1 MEIINEVDWEKAAHD
16 MFAENMKLK
25 QALEE
30 AYKEADYLEGE
41 RDRLRW
47 EKCEVEEK
55 LGKLKKEQSE
65 CDSEW

>member
-1 MEIINEVDWEKAAHD
+1 MEIINGVDWEKAAHD

-30 AYKEADYLEGE
+30 AYKEADDLERE

-47 EKCEVEEK
+47 KKCEVEVE
-55 LGKLKKEQSE
+55 LRKLKEEQSE
-65 CDSEW
+65 CDSE

>member
-1 MEIINEVDWEKAAHD
+1 MEIINEVDWERAAHD

-30 AYKEADYLEGE
+30 AYKEADDLERE

-47 EKCEVEEK
+47 EKCEVEEE
-55 LGKLKKEQSE
+55 LRKLKEEQSE
-65 CDSEW
+65 CDSE

>member
-1 MEIINEVDWEKAAHD
+1 MEIVNEVDCDRAVHD

-30 AYKEADYLEGE
+30 AYKEADYLESE

-47 EKCEVEEK
+47 EKCGVEVE
-55 LGKLKKEQSE
+55 LRKLKEEQSE
-65 CDSEW
+65 CDSE

>member
-1 MEIINEVDWEKAAHD
+1 MEIVNEVDWEKAAHD

-30 AYKEADYLEGE
+30 AYKEADYLESE

-47 EKCEVEEK
+47 EKCGVEVE
-55 LGKLKKEQSE
+55 LRKLKEEQSE
-65 CDSEW
+65 CDSE

>member
-1 MEIINEVDWEKAAHD
+1 MEIVNEVDWEKAAHD
-16 MFAENMKLK
+16 MFVENTKLK

-30 AYKEADYLEGE
+30 AYKEADYLERE

-55 LGKLKKEQSE
+55 LGKLKREQSE
-65 CDSEW
+65 CDSE